1 METETIAAL
10 VLLAAMGCLVLSIY
24 KVKEWYRKNTRIAD
38 PDACEQEKV
47 NLKMMEQ
54 VRRREQV
61 FKPEPPPDGYTEIA
75 APFGGQGLLDL
86 KNMLLAVLL
95 FVFYGL
101 AVEYAGTHPFLN
113 GGEKLFIVFL
123 LTVLT
128 CCAAIRI
135 YRRVYFGYRIYLPE
149 DSPGM
154 VVYNWYWGRRF
165 FSLYRIPPYRGCVS
179 VCSVDRY
186 EVRDDEIRIYGNF
199 VHTGTDVT
207 IQGFNNKGLPVGRF
221 FGEEDE
227 KQILNRLEAMRKTG
241 TGSEI

>member
-1 METETIAAL
+1 MVPEEYL
-10 VLLAAMGCLVLSIY
+10 DHRSGCLRTGKS
-24 KVKEWYRKNTRIAD
+24 KFE
-38 PDACEQEKV
+38 
-47 NLKMMEQ
+47 MMEQ
-54 VRRREQV
+54 ARRREQV
-61 FKPEPPPDGYTEIA
+61 PKPEPPPDGYTEIA
-75 APFGGQGLLDL
+75 APFGGHALMDL

-149 DSPGM
+149 DSTGM

-165 FSLYRIPPYRGCVS
+165 FFSVPDPALQRLRIRVFRRS
-179 VCSVDRY
+179 V
-186 EVRDDEIRIYGNF
+186 
-199 VHTGTDVT
+199 
-207 IQGFNNKGLPVGRF
+207 
-221 FGEEDE
+221 
-227 KQILNRLEAMRKTG
+227 
-241 TGSEI
+241 

>member
-1 METETIAAL
+1 MVENIVETKMIAVL
-10 VLLAAMGCLVLSIY
+10 VLLVAMGCLALSIY
-24 KVKEWYRKNTRIAD
+24 KVKEWYRKNTRTAD
-38 PDACEQEKV
+38 SNACEQEKV

-54 VRRREQV
+54 ARRREQV
-61 FKPEPPPDGYTEIA
+61 LKPEPPPDGYAEIA
-75 APFGGQGLLDL
+75 APFGGHGLLDL

-101 AVEYAGTHPFLN
+101 AVEYADTHPFLN

-165 FSLYRIPPYRGCVS
+165 FSLYR
-179 VCSVDRY
+179 
-186 EVRDDEIRIYGNF
+186 
-199 VHTGTDVT
+199 
-207 IQGFNNKGLPVGRF
+207 
-221 FGEEDE
+221 
-227 KQILNRLEAMRKTG
+227 
-241 TGSEI
+241 

>member
-24 KVKEWYRKNTRIAD
+24 KVKEWYRKNTRTAD

-47 NLKMMEQ
+47 NLKMLEQ
-54 VRRREQV
+54 ARRREQV
-61 FKPEPPPDGYTEIA
+61 LKPEPTPDGYTEIA
-75 APFGGQGLLDL
+75 APFGGHALMDL

-165 FSLYRIPPYRGCVS
+165 FFSVPAPALWRLRIRLLC
-179 VCSVDRY
+179 
-186 EVRDDEIRIYGNF
+186 
-199 VHTGTDVT
+199 GTV
-207 IQGFNNKGLPVGRF
+207 
-221 FGEEDE
+221 
-227 KQILNRLEAMRKTG
+227 
-241 TGSEI
+241 